1 MLKKLL
7 FLALALSFANMLFS
21 QGLAEGWK
29 FSGHSQIRGELDSKD
44 FNFKSP
50 MNSFTLMKT
59 RLGVEKTFENNFKF
73 FVQMQDSRVWGMEGA
88 TLTDTKNVDLHQGYV
103 EMGNLF
109 NSDFSLTVGRKE
121 ISYGSQRVIG
131 PNGWNNVSRAFDGV
145 NVKYKSEGFWIDAF
159 RYTINA
165 QNNLAVG
172 YPYTSKMDV
181 TYSLYGLWANIAMS
195 PKTKLDVYG
204 LYDADLTKVGVDN
217 KYEKY
222 TAGVTY
228 WGNYGELSTTVD
240 AIYQGGTY
248 TAAANTPLDIS
259 AYLITFKLQYD
270 AKPFTTSIHADIHS
284 GTSAEEIAK
293 GKDAKYQIFDAPHGS
308 KHIFYGGMDYFN
320 TSANNMVEY
329 GLMDI
334 YLRLIHKEADSPF
347 SAQLDA
353 HYFMSQ
359 NPYTIAG
366 EEKSDLGI
374 EFDLLLN
381 YQVAK
386 GIGFELGNCV
396 MLPGEV
402 TKNINYVNVND
413 KNTPKFWNISDD
425 IGYFGYLMLRANF

>member
-7 FLALALSFANMLFS
+7 FLALALSFANIIFA
-21 QGLAEGWK
+21 QGVAEGWK

-44 FNFKSP
+44 LDFKSQ

-59 RLGVEKTFENNFKF
+59 RLSVEKTFENNFKF
-73 FVQMQDSRVWGMEGA
+73 FVQMQDSRVFGMEGT

-103 EMGNLF
+103 EMNNFL
-109 NSDFSLTVGRKE
+109 NTDFSLTLGRKE

-145 NVKYKSEGFWIDAF
+145 NVKYKSDGFWIDAF

-165 QNNLAVG
+165 TNNLAVG
-172 YPYTSKMDV
+172 YPYTSKQDV
-181 TYSLYGLWANIAMS
+181 TWSMYGLWANITMS
-195 PKTKLDVYG
+195 EKTKLDVYA

-222 TAGVTY
+222 TAGLTY

-284 GTSAEEIAK
+284 GTSTEELAK
-293 GKDAKYQIFDAPHGS
+293 GKDRKYQIFDATHGS
-308 KHIFYGGMDYFN
+308 KHIFYGAMDYFN
-320 TSANNMVEY
+320 TAASNMLDY
-329 GLMDI
+329 GLMDV
-334 YLRLIHKEADSPF
+334 YLRLIHKADSPF

-353 HYFMSQ
+353 HYFMSP
-359 NPYTIAG
+359 NPYTINIDG
-366 EEKSDLGI
+366 TPEERSDLGI

-402 TKNINYVNVND
+402 LKHKYNN
-413 KNTPKFWNISDD
+413 KDD